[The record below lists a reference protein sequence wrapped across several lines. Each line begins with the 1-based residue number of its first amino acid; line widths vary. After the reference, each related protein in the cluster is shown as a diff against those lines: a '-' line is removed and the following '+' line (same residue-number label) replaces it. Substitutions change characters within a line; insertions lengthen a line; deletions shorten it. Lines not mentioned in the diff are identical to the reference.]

1 MLIWPTVGAGAG
13 GNGELSNFDF
23 FQFELR
29 KSIPQ
34 ISENVKF
41 VEKCLKNA
49 NFRNRFIVLEK
60 VGSTELYCIEVARFK
75 ILSLPCVLS

>member
-1 MLIWPTVGAGAG
+1 M
-13 GNGELSNFDF
+13 GNFQNFDF

-60 VGSTELYCIEVARFK
+60 VGNVHFECRHL
-75 ILSLPCVLS
+75 